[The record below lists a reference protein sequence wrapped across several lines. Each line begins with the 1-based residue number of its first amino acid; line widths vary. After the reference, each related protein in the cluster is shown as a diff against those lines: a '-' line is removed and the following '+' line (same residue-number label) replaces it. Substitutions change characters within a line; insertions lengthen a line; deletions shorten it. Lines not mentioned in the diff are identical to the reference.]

1 MTPYIIKFGWR
12 VAESFRKE
20 ESLGKEEYVGSDK
33 TDE

>member
-20 ESLGKEEYVGSDK
+20 ESLGEEYVGSDK